1 MKGAKYYLYNAN
13 TNLRF
18 SDKQYITDEN
28 GEFMIVD
35 NLPSG
40 DYYLLEF
47 EAPNGFNL
55 NKNKVKFSVFEDN
68 NGVRVT
74 GGDKNLNVNAGNI
87 QEDVNVVYIDRYSN
101 DVEVKIEDI
110 PDAVLDHVEMSY
122 IDRETQKEKEVEIT
136 QSFLSAQEASAWLS
150 NWINVNKGNAENIGL
165 SLIHI

>member
-13 TNLRF
+13 TNSRF

-47 EAPNGFNL
+47 EAPN
-55 NKNKVKFSVFEDN
+55 
-68 NGVRVT
+68 
-74 GGDKNLNVNAGNI
+74 
-87 QEDVNVVYIDRYSN
+87 
-101 DVEVKIEDI
+101 
-110 PDAVLDHVEMSY
+110 
-122 IDRETQKEKEVEIT
+122 
-136 QSFLSAQEASAWLS
+136 
-150 NWINVNKGNAENIGL
+150 L